1 MVKSVSTKNEME
13 IIRYE
18 YPFQIQLSKDLP
30 PSFKTPYGKMEYLCK
45 ASLPSGVALSYF
57 EGKESFTVI
66 GLVDLNSKKSLKQPV
81 ELKQEQSMT
90 TLLHGESGVV
100 VFYLR
105 LPHKAYAVGD
115 KILMY
120 QEIEN
125 KCKYHVKAS
134 ISLIQ
139 VNVTLRLS

>member
-1 MVKSVSTKNEME
+1 MSTKNDIE

-18 YPFQIQLSKDLP
+18 YPFQFQLAKDLP

-57 EGKESFTVI
+57 EGKEYFDVV

-90 TLLHGESGVV
+90 SLLHGESGVV

-105 LPHKAYAVGD
+105 LPHKAYAIGD
-115 KILMY
+115 KILLY

-125 KCKYHVKAS
+125 KSKYHVKAN

-139 VNVTLRLS
+139 VNVTFHFT